1 MSSVPLCLQP
11 VCTTEIG
18 RLALKYKELTA
29 KGVKIATLSADPVR
43 DYLTPSS
50 EQGCSDTF
58 LPDGLQAYCAVS
70 IHVMQHQCRTDA
82 D

>member
-1 MSSVPLCLQP
+1 MSSVLLCLQP

-18 RLALKYKELTA
+18 RLALKYKELSG

-50 EQGCSDTF
+50 EQGCSDTS
-58 LPDGLQAYCAVS
+58 LPDGLHASCSVS
-70 IHVMQHQCRTDA
+70 TDVMQHDCRIEA
-82 D
+82 G